1 MAEKKRS
8 AITKVTLNTATFEGE
23 TFEPTYINLFFGRNG
38 AGKSSVAY
46 AIEDGSG
53 VKWKA
58 GESPENYDLL
68 IYNQD
73 FIDENFESFD
83 NLQGVFTVDK
93 VNIQIQQKID
103 TLGTEKIQVADE
115 MAKLI
120 EAGNKKKAVKDSL
133 LTQLQNEC
141 WSRSSDIRADFD
153 ATQGGRK
160 RKNTFTEKILAT
172 TPAEHDLDELKE
184 LYDVAYDANSQAYG
198 LFKKSADAFGR
209 YDLSGADLMGRSI
222 ISSSDTTFAAFM
234 RTLGATDWVKNGH
247 AHYVKNSDG
256 KCPFC
261 QQKLP
266 ENFENDIASCFDEQ
280 YQNDQSALAEFQ
292 SAYKGWTQSILDV
305 FEENLTNVFPKLDI
319 ELYKEKVTHL
329 QTVITA
335 NLRQI
340 EKKIDKPALEVELDD
355 VKPLIMEIDTMIDGF
370 NKQIAANNT
379 VVNSKKTK
387 KKECEDALW
396 EYLAKMFE
404 KEVKDYR
411 DGLKTAEDELTKLGT
426 EYKTKKARAVQIQT
440 EISQLRSQT
449 INTSE
454 AIDNINKLL
463 KDSGFQGFSLQEK
476 KDQQDIYEVIR
487 ENGEVAQKLSEGEK
501 NFIAFLYFY
510 QLVKGSGR
518 AGSAAIIT
526 TDGQQQTMQNVA
538 DSRDKIVVIDDPVS
552 SMDSN
557 TLFIVSALVHEMIE
571 VCNNNVNYAERIMDG
586 TYIKQIFILTH
597 NAYFHREIS
606 YNQVARYE
614 SVSFFMIRKSDNI
627 SEIEECINKPKSKL
641 EDPTNR
647 NPVQNSYA
655 ALWEEYMA
663 LNSTIPL
670 LNVIRRILDY
680 YFIQLCG
687 YKENNVR
694 KTILEEKKD
703 EFVEEDENGHKDYT
717 KLHLATA
724 MLSYIGCA
732 EGFVDRFNLVEDCN
746 DAEQYKKVLEMI
758 FDKLGQKQHYD
769 MMTIKKRD

>member
-8 AITKVTLNTATFEGE
+8 AITKVMLNTATFEGE
-23 TFEPTYINLFFGRNG
+23 PFEPTYINLFFGRNG
-38 AGKSSVAY
+38 AGKSSIAY
-46 AIEDGSG
+46 AIQDGDG
-53 VKWKA
+53 LEWKA
-58 GESPENYDLL
+58 GESADNYDLL
-68 IYNQD
+68 VYNQD
-73 FIDENFESFD
+73 FIDDNFESFD
-83 NLQGVFTVDK
+83 NLSGVFTVDK
-93 VNIQIQQKID
+93 VNIKIQQRID
-103 TLGTEKIQVADE
+103 ELGTEKVQVADE

-120 EAGNKKKAVKDSL
+120 EAGNKKKAVKESL

-141 WSRSSDIRADFD
+141 WSRSADIRTDFD
-153 ATQGGRK
+153 ATQGGKK
-160 RKNTFTEKILAT
+160 RKNTFTEKVLST
-172 TPAEHDLDELKE
+172 TPVEHDLAELKE
-184 LYDVAYDANSQAYG
+184 LYDVAYDANSQAYPS
-198 LFKKSADAFGR
+198 FKKSSDAFGR
-209 YDLSGADLMGRSI
+209 YDLSGEEIMSRPI
-222 ISSSDTTFAAFM
+222 ISSSDTSFAVFM

-247 AHYVKNSDG
+247 AHYVKNADG

-266 ENFENDIASCFDEQ
+266 ENFEKDIASCFDEQ

-292 SAYKGWTQSILDV
+292 AAYKGWTQSILDV
-305 FEENLTNVFPKLDI
+305 FEGNLTNVFPKLDI
-319 ELYKEKVTHL
+319 EPYKDKITHL

-355 VKPLIMEIDTMIDGF
+355 VKALIAEIDAMIDGF
-370 NKQIAANNT
+370 NKQITANNS

-404 KEVKDYR
+404 KEIKDYQ
-411 DGLKTAEDELTKLGT
+411 DGLKAAEDELTKLGN
-426 EYKTKKARAVQIQT
+426 EYRAKRTRAGQIQT

-454 AIDNINKLL
+454 AVDNINKFL
-463 KDSGFQGFSLQEK
+463 KDSGFQGFSLKEK
-476 KDQQDIYEVIR
+476 EDEQDVYEVIR
-487 ENGEVAQKLSEGEK
+487 ENGEVAEKLSEGEK

-510 QLVKGSGR
+510 QLVKGSGQ

-526 TDGQQQTMQNVA
+526 TDGQTQTMQNVA
-538 DSRDKIVVIDDPVS
+538 DNRDKIVVIDDPVS

-557 TLFIVSALVHEMIE
+557 TLFIVSSLVHEMIE
-571 VCNNNVNYAERIMDG
+571 VCNNNVNYAERLMDG

-606 YNQVARYE
+606 YNQVFRYE
-614 SVSFFMIRKSDNI
+614 SVSFFMIRKTDNI
-627 SEIEECINKPKSKL
+627 STVEECINQPKSKL

-687 YKENNVR
+687 YRENNVR
-694 KTILEEKKD
+694 KEILETHKD
-703 EFVEEDENGHKDYT
+703 EFVDEDENGRKDYT

-732 EGFVDRFNLVEDCN
+732 EGFVDGFNLVEDCN